1 MGWFTERLA
10 TFRWAKGHSGV
21 LYTAGVLFLAAAGAE
36 IWPQIREQ
44 LSEWVVVPASNE
56 EGGMTILGHPAWSIL
71 VILGLLFLCAWL
83 FESIFRAYNE
93 RSPKFSV
100 SYDNASWSFRKPIRL
115 TRDCGKTFE
124 RGISIRA
131 QIQCESLTAIEQCSG
146 YLTKIEYKPV
156 GGDFS
161 EMPIYEPNK
170 LSWALET
177 SAFIP
182 VSIFPRVPKYLGVCY
197 RPISGP
203 ARKYSR
209 ILGAGER
216 PRALDHHRTC
226 PVRPSQMFPA
236 PPSSAIYS
244 TSSRTT
250 SAYRLVRHDKPRALV
265 RAADPRTPPSSG

>member
-1 MGWFTERLA
+1 
-10 TFRWAKGHSGV
+10 
-21 LYTAGVLFLAAAGAE
+21 
-36 IWPQIREQ
+36 
-44 LSEWVVVPASNE
+44 
-56 EGGMTILGHPAWSIL
+56 MTILGHPAWSIL

-182 VSIFPRVPKYLGVCY
+182 VSIFPRVPKYLGVCSSEETGDAFLLRTNVQSY
-197 RPISGP
+197 MAPREFKDVGEYKFHIEVVAQNCVPVSGIFLIEWNGKWDEIQ
-203 ARKYSR
+203 A
-209 ILGAGER
+209 
-216 PRALDHHRTC
+216 C
-226 PVRPSQMFPA
+226 
-236 PPSSAIYS
+236 
-244 TSSRTT
+244 
-250 SAYRLVRHDKPRALV
+250 LVEN
-265 RAADPRTPPSSG
+265 T